1 MQKHTYTSIQQQQQN
16 RKGSPEQYQT
26 IDGEKGAD
34 SVQVITDFQGSSFEL
49 TSHLLFASH
58 SNLILPCFFLML
70 AILEFY
76 SLKILIEKER
86 PYRTTVLPQTS
97 STLS

>member
-1 MQKHTYTSIQQQQQN
+1 MQKHRYISIQQQQQN

-34 SVQVITDFQGSSFEL
+34 SVQVITDFQGSCFEL

-58 SNLILPCFFLML
+58 RIAKSYTSQK
-70 AILEFY
+70 AIFTKMFQW
-76 SLKILIEKER
+76 S
-86 PYRTTVLPQTS
+86 
-97 STLS
+97 

>member
-58 SNLILPCFFLML
+58 
-70 AILEFY
+70 
-76 SLKILIEKER
+76 
-86 PYRTTVLPQTS
+86 RTAKSCTS
-97 STLS
+97 QKAVFTKMF

>member
-1 MQKHTYTSIQQQQQN
+1 MQKHTYISIQQQQQN

-49 TSHLLFASH
+49 TSRLL
-58 SNLILPCFFLML
+58 LPATELPNPTPAKKQFSQKCFNG
-70 AILEFY
+70 AEKSLE
-76 SLKILIEKER
+76 S
-86 PYRTTVLPQTS
+86 
-97 STLS
+97 